1 MDKKYEDFLKS
12 KQIVSSS
19 KGLDVNPDDI
29 SDKLFDFQRDI
40 VVWALKKGRC
50 AIFAGTGLG
59 KTLMQLEWSK
69 HVGKVIILA
78 PLAVSQQ
85 TVEEGKKFGIS
96 VNLCKSQDDVKDGIN
111 ITNYERLDRFDF
123 SAFDGVVLDESSI
136 LKSMTG
142 KVRTQLIEVCR
153 KVPYRLACTATPA
166 PNDLMELCNHSEFL
180 NVMSA
185 NEMLATF
192 FVHDGGDTSKWRL
205 KKHARKSFWEWV
217 ASWAVM
223 LTNPEELGYDGRRYQ
238 LPKLSVYQHT
248 VETEK
253 DVGLLFQA
261 EALTLQERQAAR
273 RNSVEQRAEKC
284 AGFVKDGQWIIWC
297 NLNSEADALAR
308 MIPEAVEVRGSD
320 TPEKKEKAALD
331 FASGKIRILISK
343 PLIFGMG
350 LNFQRCHQMAFV
362 GLSDSFEQ
370 YYQSVRRCWRF
381 GQEHP
386 VDVHVITADTEGAV
400 VANIENKERI
410 FSEMLSGMISATQE
424 LTKENIRATSKQTD
438 EYKPT
443 VTMNLPQW
451 LLAD

>member
-1 MDKKYEDFLKS
+1 MNYDDFLKS
-12 KQIVSSS
+12 KQIVSEA
-19 KGLDVNPDDI
+19 KGMDVPTESI
-29 SDKLFDFQRDI
+29 SGHLFDFQRDI
-40 VVWALKKGRC
+40 VVWALKKGRS

-59 KTLMQLEWSK
+59 KTLMQLEWSR
-69 HVGKVIILA
+69 HIGNVLILA

-85 TVEEGKKFGIS
+85 TVAEGEKFGIN
-96 VNLCKSQDDVKDGIN
+96 VTICKSQDDVKDGIN
-111 ITNYERLDRFDF
+111 ITNYERIDRFCFDRFD
-123 SAFDGVVLDESSI
+123 GIVLDESSI

-153 KVPYRLACTATPA
+153 TVPYRLACTATPA

-180 NVMSA
+180 NIMSA
-185 NEMLATF
+185 TEMLATF

-205 KKHARKSFWEWV
+205 KKHAKKSFWEWV

-223 LTNPEELGYDGRRYQ
+223 LTNPEDLGYDGSLYQ
-238 LPKLSVYQHT
+238 LPELSVIQHT

-273 RNSVEQRAEKC
+273 KNSIQQRAEEC
-284 AGFVKDGQWIIWC
+284 ASLVKDGQWLVWC
-297 NLNSEADALAR
+297 NLNAEADALAKL
-308 MIPEAVEVRGSD
+308 IPDAVEVRGSD
-320 TPEKKEKAALD
+320 TPEKKEKAAIG
-331 FASGKIRILISK
+331 FANGEIRVLISK

-350 LNFQRCHQMAFV
+350 LNFQKCHQMAFV

-381 GQEHP
+381 GQENP

-410 FSEMLSGMISATQE
+410 FSEMLKGMIAATQE
-424 LTKENIRATSKQTD
+424 ITKQNIKATAKQTD
-438 EYKPT
+438 EYRPT
-443 VTMNLPQW
+443 MTMQIPQW
-451 LLAD
+451 LMAA

>member
-1 MDKKYEDFLKS
+1 MNYDDFLKS
-12 KQIVSSS
+12 KQIVSEA
-19 KGLDVNPDDI
+19 KGMDVPTESI
-29 SDKLFDFQRDI
+29 SGHLFDFQRDI
-40 VVWALKKGRC
+40 VVWALKKGRS

-59 KTLMQLEWSK
+59 KTLMQLEWSR
-69 HVGKVIILA
+69 HIGNVLILA

-85 TVEEGKKFGIS
+85 TVAEGEKFGIN
-96 VNLCKSQDDVKDGIN
+96 VTICKSQDDVKDGIN
-111 ITNYERLDRFDF
+111 ITNYERIDRFCFDR
-123 SAFDGVVLDESSI
+123 FDGVVLDESSI

-153 KVPYRLACTATPA
+153 TVPYRLACTATPA

-180 NVMSA
+180 NIMSA
-185 NEMLATF
+185 TEMLATF

-205 KKHARKSFWEWV
+205 KKHAKKSFWEWV

-223 LTNPEELGYDGRRYQ
+223 LTNPEDLGYDGSLYQ
-238 LPKLSVYQHT
+238 LPELSVIQHT

-273 RNSVEQRAEKC
+273 KNSIQQRAEEC
-284 AGFVKDGQWIIWC
+284 ASLVKDGQWLVWC
-297 NLNSEADALAR
+297 NLNAEADALAKL
-308 MIPEAVEVRGSD
+308 IPDAVEVRGSD
-320 TPEKKEKAALD
+320 TPEKKEKAAIG
-331 FASGKIRILISK
+331 FANGEIRVLISK

-350 LNFQRCHQMAFV
+350 LNFQKCHQMAFV

-381 GQEHP
+381 GQENP

-410 FSEMLSGMISATQE
+410 FSEMLKGMIAATQE
-424 LTKENIRATSKQTD
+424 ITKQNIKETAKQTD
-438 EYKPT
+438 EYRPT
-443 VTMNLPQW
+443 MTMQIPQW
-451 LLAD
+451 LMAA

>member
-1 MDKKYEDFLKS
+1 MNYDDFLKS
-12 KQIVSSS
+12 KQIVSEA
-19 KGLDVNPDDI
+19 KGMDVPTESI
-29 SDKLFDFQRDI
+29 SGHLFDFQRDI
-40 VVWALKKGRC
+40 VVWALKKGRS

-59 KTLMQLEWSK
+59 KTLMQLEWSR
-69 HVGKVIILA
+69 HIGNVLILA

-85 TVEEGKKFGIS
+85 TVAEGEKFGIN
-96 VNLCKSQDDVKDGIN
+96 VTICKSQDDVKDGIN
-111 ITNYERLDRFDF
+111 ITNYERIDRFCFDR
-123 SAFDGVVLDESSI
+123 FDGVVLDESSI

-153 KVPYRLACTATPA
+153 TVPYRLACTATPA

-180 NVMSA
+180 NIMSA
-185 NEMLATF
+185 TEMLATF

-205 KKHARKSFWEWV
+205 KKHAKKSFWEWV

-223 LTNPEELGYDGRRYQ
+223 LTNPEDLGYDGSLYQ
-238 LPKLSVYQHT
+238 LPELSVIQHM

-253 DVGLLFQA
+253 DVGFLFQA

-273 RNSVEQRAEKC
+273 KNSIQQRAEEC
-284 AGFVKDGQWIIWC
+284 ASLVKDGQWLVWC
-297 NLNSEADALAR
+297 NLNAEADALAKL
-308 MIPEAVEVRGSD
+308 IPDAVEVRGSD
-320 TPEKKEKAALD
+320 TPEKKEKAAIG
-331 FASGKIRILISK
+331 FANGEIRVLISK

-350 LNFQRCHQMAFV
+350 LNFQKCHQMAFV

-381 GQEHP
+381 GQENP

-410 FSEMLSGMISATQE
+410 FSEMLKGMIAATQE
-424 LTKENIRATSKQTD
+424 ITKQNIKETAKQTD
-438 EYKPT
+438 EYRPT
-443 VTMNLPQW
+443 MTMQIPQW
-451 LLAD
+451 LMAA

>member
-1 MDKKYEDFLKS
+1 MNYDDFLKS
-12 KQIVSSS
+12 KQIVSEAR
-19 KGLDVNPDDI
+19 GMDVPTESI
-29 SDKLFDFQRDI
+29 SCHLFDFQRDI
-40 VVWALKKGRC
+40 VVWALKKGRS

-59 KTLMQLEWSK
+59 KTLMQLEWSRNIGN
-69 HVGKVIILA
+69 VLILA

-85 TVEEGKKFGIS
+85 TVSEGEKFGIK
-96 VNLCKSQDDVKDGIN
+96 VNICKSQDDVKDGIN
-111 ITNYERLDRFDF
+111 ITNYERIDRFCFDR
-123 SAFDGVVLDESSI
+123 FDGVVLDESSI

-142 KVRTQLIEVCR
+142 KVRTQLIEACR
-153 KVPYRLACTATPA
+153 TVPYRLACTATPA

-185 NEMLATF
+185 TEMLATF

-205 KKHARKSFWEWV
+205 KRHAKKSFWEFV

-223 LTNPEELGYDGRRYQ
+223 LTNPEELGYDGSLYQ
-238 LPKLSVYQHT
+238 LPELSVIQHT

-261 EALTLQERQAAR
+261 EALTLQERQSAR
-273 RNSVEQRAEKC
+273 KNSIQQRAEEC
-284 AGFVKDGQWIIWC
+284 ASLVKDGQWLVWC
-297 NLNSEADALAR
+297 NLNAEADALAKL
-308 MIPEAVEVRGSD
+308 IPDAVEVRGSD
-320 TPEKKEKAALD
+320 TPEKKEKAAIG
-331 FASGKIRILISK
+331 FANGDIRVLISK

-350 LNFQRCHQMAFV
+350 LNFQKCHQMAFV

-381 GQEHP
+381 GQENP

-410 FSEMLSGMISATQE
+410 FSEMLKGIIAATQE
-424 LTKENIRATSKQTD
+424 ITKQNIKATAKQTD
-438 EYKPT
+438 EYRPT
-443 VTMNLPQW
+443 MTMQIPQW
-451 LLAD
+451 LMAA

>member
-1 MDKKYEDFLKS
+1 MNYDDFLKS
-12 KQIVSSS
+12 KQIVSEA
-19 KGLDVNPDDI
+19 KGMDVPTESI
-29 SDKLFDFQRDI
+29 SGHLFDFQRDI
-40 VVWALKKGRC
+40 VVWALKKGRS

-59 KTLMQLEWSK
+59 KTLMQLEWSR
-69 HVGKVIILA
+69 HIGNVLILA

-85 TVEEGKKFGIS
+85 TVAEGEKFGIN
-96 VNLCKSQDDVKDGIN
+96 VTICKSQDDVKDGIN
-111 ITNYERLDRFDF
+111 ITNYERIDRFCFDRFD
-123 SAFDGVVLDESSI
+123 GIVLDESSI

-153 KVPYRLACTATPA
+153 TVPYRLACTATPA

-180 NVMSA
+180 NIMSA
-185 NEMLATF
+185 TEMLATF

-205 KKHARKSFWEWV
+205 KKHAKKSFWEWV

-223 LTNPEELGYDGRRYQ
+223 LTNPEDLGYDGSLYQ
-238 LPKLSVYQHT
+238 LPELSVIQHT

-273 RNSVEQRAEKC
+273 KKSIQQRAEEC
-284 AGFVKDGQWIIWC
+284 ASLVKDGQWLVWC
-297 NLNSEADALAR
+297 NLNAEADALAKL
-308 MIPEAVEVRGSD
+308 IPDAVEVRGSD
-320 TPEKKEKAALD
+320 TPEKKEKAAIG
-331 FASGKIRILISK
+331 FANGEIRVLISK

-350 LNFQRCHQMAFV
+350 LNFQKCHQMAFV

-381 GQEHP
+381 GQENP

-410 FSEMLSGMISATQE
+410 FSEMLKGMIAATQE
-424 LTKENIRATSKQTD
+424 ITKQNIKATAKQTD
-438 EYKPT
+438 EYRPT
-443 VTMNLPQW
+443 MTMQIPQW
-451 LLAD
+451 LMAA

>member
-1 MDKKYEDFLKS
+1 MNYDDFLKS
-12 KQIVSSS
+12 KQIVSEA
-19 KGLDVNPDDI
+19 KGMDVPTESI
-29 SDKLFDFQRDI
+29 SGHLFDFQRDI
-40 VVWALKKGRC
+40 VVWALKKGRS

-59 KTLMQLEWSK
+59 KTLMQLEWSR
-69 HVGKVIILA
+69 HIGNVLILA

-85 TVEEGKKFGIS
+85 TVAEGEKFGIN
-96 VNLCKSQDDVKDGIN
+96 VTICKSQDDVKDGIN
-111 ITNYERLDRFDF
+111 ITNYERIDRFCFDR
-123 SAFDGVVLDESSI
+123 FDGVVLDESSI

-153 KVPYRLACTATPA
+153 TVPYRLACTATPA

-180 NVMSA
+180 NIMSA
-185 NEMLATF
+185 TEMLATF

-205 KKHARKSFWEWV
+205 KKHAKKSFWEWV

-223 LTNPEELGYDGRRYQ
+223 LTNPEDLGYDGSLYQ
-238 LPKLSVYQHT
+238 LPELSVIQHM

-273 RNSVEQRAEKC
+273 KNSIQQRAEEC
-284 AGFVKDGQWIIWC
+284 ASLVKDGQWLVWC
-297 NLNSEADALAR
+297 NLNAEADALAKL
-308 MIPEAVEVRGSD
+308 IPDAVEVRGSD
-320 TPEKKEKAALD
+320 TPEKKEKAAIG
-331 FASGKIRILISK
+331 FANGEIRVLISK

-350 LNFQRCHQMAFV
+350 LNFQKCHQMAFV

-381 GQEHP
+381 GQENP

-410 FSEMLSGMISATQE
+410 FSEMLKGMIAATQE
-424 LTKENIRATSKQTD
+424 ITKQNIKETAKQTD
-438 EYKPT
+438 EYRPT
-443 VTMNLPQW
+443 MTMQIPQW
-451 LLAD
+451 LMAA

>member
-1 MDKKYEDFLKS
+1 MNYDDFLKS
-12 KQIVSSS
+12 KQIVSEA
-19 KGLDVNPDDI
+19 KGMDVPPESI
-29 SDKLFDFQRDI
+29 SGHLFDFQRDI
-40 VVWALKKGRC
+40 VVWALKKGRS

-59 KTLMQLEWSK
+59 KTLMQLEWSR
-69 HVGKVIILA
+69 HIGNVLILA

-85 TVEEGKKFGIS
+85 TVAEGEKFGIN
-96 VNLCKSQDDVKDGIN
+96 VKICKSQDDVKDGIN
-111 ITNYERLDRFDF
+111 ITNYERIDRFCFDR
-123 SAFDGVVLDESSI
+123 FDGVVLDESSI

-153 KVPYRLACTATPA
+153 TVPYRLACTATPA

-185 NEMLATF
+185 TEMLATF

-205 KKHARKSFWEWV
+205 KKHAKKSFWEWV

-223 LTNPEELGYDGRRYQ
+223 LTNPEDLGYDGSLYQ
-238 LPKLSVYQHT
+238 LPELSVIQHT

-273 RNSVEQRAEKC
+273 KNSIQQRAEEC
-284 AGFVKDGQWIIWC
+284 ASLVKDGQWLVWC
-297 NLNSEADALAR
+297 NLNAEADALAKL
-308 MIPEAVEVRGSD
+308 IPDAVEVRGSD
-320 TPEKKEKAALD
+320 TPEKKEKAAIG
-331 FASGKIRILISK
+331 FANGEIRVLISK

-350 LNFQRCHQMAFV
+350 LNFQKCHQMAFV

-381 GQEHP
+381 GQENP

-410 FSEMLSGMISATQE
+410 FSEMLKGMIAATQE
-424 LTKENIRATSKQTD
+424 ITKQNIKATAKQTD
-438 EYKPT
+438 EYRPT
-443 VTMNLPQW
+443 MTMQIPQW
-451 LLAD
+451 LMAA

>member
-1 MDKKYEDFLKS
+1 MNYDDFLKS
-12 KQIVSSS
+12 KQIVSEA
-19 KGLDVNPDDI
+19 KGMDVPPESI
-29 SDKLFDFQRDI
+29 SGHLFDFQRDI
-40 VVWALKKGRC
+40 VVWALKKGRS

-59 KTLMQLEWSK
+59 KTLMQLEWSR
-69 HVGKVIILA
+69 HIGNVLILA

-85 TVEEGKKFGIS
+85 TVAEGEKFGIN
-96 VNLCKSQDDVKDGIN
+96 VNICKSQDDVKDGIN
-111 ITNYERLDRFDF
+111 ITNYERIDRFCFDR
-123 SAFDGVVLDESSI
+123 FDGVVLDESSI

-153 KVPYRLACTATPA
+153 TVPYRLACTATPA

-185 NEMLATF
+185 TEMLATF

-205 KKHARKSFWEWV
+205 KKHAKKSFWEWV

-223 LTNPEELGYDGRRYQ
+223 LTNPEELGYDGSLYQ
-238 LPKLSVYQHT
+238 LPELSVIQHT

-273 RNSVEQRAEKC
+273 KNSIQQRAEEC
-284 AGFVKDGQWIIWC
+284 ASLVKDGQWLVWC
-297 NLNSEADALAR
+297 NLNAEADALAKL
-308 MIPEAVEVRGSD
+308 IPDAVEVRGSD
-320 TPEKKEKAALD
+320 TPEKKEKAAIG
-331 FASGKIRILISK
+331 FANGDIRVLISK

-350 LNFQRCHQMAFV
+350 LNFQKCHQMAFV

-381 GQEHP
+381 GQENP

-410 FSEMLSGMISATQE
+410 FSEMLKGMIAATQE
-424 LTKENIRATSKQTD
+424 ITKQNIKATAKQTD
-438 EYKPT
+438 EYRPT
-443 VTMNLPQW
+443 MTMQIPQW
-451 LLAD
+451 LMAA

>member
-1 MDKKYEDFLKS
+1 MNYDDFLKS
-12 KQIVSSS
+12 KQIVSEA
-19 KGLDVNPDDI
+19 KGMDVPTESI
-29 SDKLFDFQRDI
+29 SGHLFDFQRDI
-40 VVWALKKGRC
+40 VVWALKKGRS

-59 KTLMQLEWSK
+59 KTLMQLEWSR
-69 HVGKVIILA
+69 HVGNVLILA

-85 TVEEGKKFGIS
+85 TVAEGEKFGIN
-96 VNLCKSQDDVKDGIN
+96 VTICKSQDDVKDGIN
-111 ITNYERLDRFDF
+111 ITNYERIDRFCFDR
-123 SAFDGVVLDESSI
+123 FDGVVLDESSI

-153 KVPYRLACTATPA
+153 TVPYRLACTATPA

-180 NVMSA
+180 NIMSA
-185 NEMLATF
+185 TEMLATF

-205 KKHARKSFWEWV
+205 KKHAKKSFWEWV

-223 LTNPEELGYDGRRYQ
+223 LTNPEELGYDGSIYQ
-238 LPKLSVYQHT
+238 LPELSVIQHT

-273 RNSVEQRAEKC
+273 KNSIQQRAEEC
-284 AGFVKDGQWIIWC
+284 ASLVKDGQWLVWC
-297 NLNSEADALAR
+297 NLNAEADALAKL
-308 MIPEAVEVRGSD
+308 IPDAVEVRGSD
-320 TPEKKEKAALD
+320 TPEKKEKAAIG
-331 FASGKIRILISK
+331 FANGEIRVLISK

-350 LNFQRCHQMAFV
+350 LNFQKCHQMAFV

-381 GQEHP
+381 GQENP
-386 VDVHVITADTEGAV
+386 VDVHVITSDTEGAV

-410 FSEMLSGMISATQE
+410 FSEMLKGMIAATQE
-424 LTKENIRATSKQTD
+424 ITKQNIKATAKQTD
-438 EYKPT
+438 EYRPT
-443 VTMNLPQW
+443 MTMQIPQW
-451 LLAD
+451 LMAA

>member
-1 MDKKYEDFLKS
+1 MNYDAFLKS
-12 KQIVSSS
+12 KQIVSEA
-19 KGLDVNPDDI
+19 KGMDVPTESI
-29 SDKLFDFQRDI
+29 SGHLFDFQRDI
-40 VVWALKKGRC
+40 VVWALKKGRS

-59 KTLMQLEWSK
+59 KTLMQLEWSR
-69 HVGKVIILA
+69 HIGNVLILA

-85 TVEEGKKFGIS
+85 TVAEGEKFGIN
-96 VNLCKSQDDVKDGIN
+96 VTICKSQDDVKDGIN
-111 ITNYERLDRFDF
+111 ITNYERIDRFCFDR
-123 SAFDGVVLDESSI
+123 FDGVVLDESSI

-153 KVPYRLACTATPA
+153 TVPYRLACTATPA

-180 NVMSA
+180 NIMSA
-185 NEMLATF
+185 TEMLATF

-205 KKHARKSFWEWV
+205 KKHAKKSFWEWV

-223 LTNPEELGYDGRRYQ
+223 LTNPEDLGYDGSLYQ
-238 LPKLSVYQHT
+238 LPELSVIQHM

-273 RNSVEQRAEKC
+273 KNSIQQRAEEC
-284 AGFVKDGQWIIWC
+284 ASLVKDGQWLVWC
-297 NLNSEADALAR
+297 NLNAEADALAKL
-308 MIPEAVEVRGSD
+308 IPDAVEVRGSD
-320 TPEKKEKAALD
+320 TPEKKEKAAIG
-331 FASGKIRILISK
+331 FANGEIRVLISK

-350 LNFQRCHQMAFV
+350 LNFQKCHQMAFV

-381 GQEHP
+381 GQENP

-410 FSEMLSGMISATQE
+410 FSEMLKGMIAATQE
-424 LTKENIRATSKQTD
+424 ITKQNIKETAKQTD
-438 EYKPT
+438 EYRPT
-443 VTMNLPQW
+443 MTMQIPQW
-451 LLAD
+451 LMAA

>member
-1 MDKKYEDFLKS
+1 MTYDDFLKS
-12 KQIVSSS
+12 KQIVSEA
-19 KGLDVNPDDI
+19 KGMDVPTESI
-29 SDKLFDFQRDI
+29 SGHLFDFQRDI
-40 VVWALKKGRC
+40 VVWALKKGRS

-59 KTLMQLEWSK
+59 KTLMQLEWSR
-69 HVGKVIILA
+69 HIGNVLILA

-85 TVEEGKKFGIS
+85 TVAEGEKFGIN
-96 VNLCKSQDDVKDGIN
+96 VTICKSQDDVKDGIN
-111 ITNYERLDRFDF
+111 ITNYERIDRFCFDR
-123 SAFDGVVLDESSI
+123 FDGVVLDESSI

-153 KVPYRLACTATPA
+153 TVPYRLACTATPA

-185 NEMLATF
+185 TEMLATF

-205 KKHARKSFWEWV
+205 KKHAKKSFWEWV

-223 LTNPEELGYDGRRYQ
+223 LTNPEELGYDGSLYQ
-238 LPKLSVYQHT
+238 LPELSVIQHT

-273 RNSVEQRAEKC
+273 KNSIQQRAEEC
-284 AGFVKDGQWIIWC
+284 ASLVKDGQWLVWC
-297 NLNSEADALAR
+297 NLNAEADALAKL
-308 MIPEAVEVRGSD
+308 IPDAVEVRGSD
-320 TPEKKEKAALD
+320 TPEKKEKAAIG
-331 FASGKIRILISK
+331 FANGEIRVLISK

-350 LNFQRCHQMAFV
+350 LNFQKCHQMAFV

-381 GQEHP
+381 GQENP

-410 FSEMLSGMISATQE
+410 FSEMLKGMIAATQE
-424 LTKENIRATSKQTD
+424 ITKQNIKATAKQTD
-438 EYKPT
+438 EYRPT
-443 VTMNLPQW
+443 MTMQIPQW
-451 LLAD
+451 LMAA

>member
-1 MDKKYEDFLKS
+1 MNYDDFLKS
-12 KQIVSSS
+12 KQIVSEA
-19 KGLDVNPDDI
+19 KGMDVPTESI
-29 SDKLFDFQRDI
+29 SGHLFDFQRDI
-40 VVWALKKGRC
+40 VVWALKKGRS

-59 KTLMQLEWSK
+59 KTLMQLEWSR
-69 HVGKVIILA
+69 HIGNVLILA

-85 TVEEGKKFGIS
+85 TVAEGEKFGIN
-96 VNLCKSQDDVKDGIN
+96 VTICKSQDDVKDGIN
-111 ITNYERLDRFDF
+111 ITNYERIDRFCFDR
-123 SAFDGVVLDESSI
+123 FDGVVLDESSI

-153 KVPYRLACTATPA
+153 AVPYRLACTATPA

-185 NEMLATF
+185 TEMLATF

-205 KKHARKSFWEWV
+205 KKHAKKSFWEWV

-223 LTNPEELGYDGRRYQ
+223 LTNPEELGYDGSLYQ
-238 LPKLSVYQHT
+238 LPELSVIQHT

-273 RNSVEQRAEKC
+273 KNSIQQRAEEC
-284 AGFVKDGQWIIWC
+284 ASLVKDGQWLVWC
-297 NLNSEADALAR
+297 NLNAEADALAKL
-308 MIPEAVEVRGSD
+308 IPDAVEVRGSD
-320 TPEKKEKAALD
+320 TPEKKEKAAIG
-331 FASGKIRILISK
+331 FANGEIRVLISK

-350 LNFQRCHQMAFV
+350 LNFQKCHQMAFV

-381 GQEHP
+381 GQENP

-410 FSEMLSGMISATQE
+410 FSEMLKGMIAATQE
-424 LTKENIRATSKQTD
+424 ISKQNIKATAKQTD
-438 EYKPT
+438 EYRPT
-443 VTMNLPQW
+443 MTMQIPQW
-451 LLAD
+451 LMAA

>member
-1 MDKKYEDFLKS
+1 MNYDDFLKS
-12 KQIVSSS
+12 KQIVSEA
-19 KGLDVNPDDI
+19 KGMDVPPESINGH
-29 SDKLFDFQRDI
+29 LFDFQRDI
-40 VVWALKKGRC
+40 VVWALKKGRS

-59 KTLMQLEWSK
+59 KTLMQLEWSR
-69 HVGKVIILA
+69 HIGNVLIIA

-85 TVEEGKKFGIS
+85 TVSEGEKFGIK
-96 VNLCKSQDDVKDGIN
+96 VNICKSQDDVKDGIN
-111 ITNYERLDRFDF
+111 ITNYERIDRFCFDR
-123 SAFDGVVLDESSI
+123 FDGVVLDESSI

-153 KVPYRLACTATPA
+153 AVPYRLACTATPA

-185 NEMLATF
+185 TEMLATF

-205 KKHARKSFWEWV
+205 KRHAKKSFWEWV

-223 LTNPEELGYDGRRYQ
+223 LTNPEELGYDGSLYQ
-238 LPKLSVYQHT
+238 LPDLSVIQRT

-253 DVGLLFQA
+253 DIGLLFQA

-273 RNSVEQRAEKC
+273 KNSIQQRAEEC
-284 AGFVKDGQWIIWC
+284 ASLVKEGQWLVWC
-297 NLNSEADALAR
+297 NLNAEADALAKL
-308 MIPEAVEVRGSD
+308 IPDAVEVRGSD
-320 TPEKKEKAALD
+320 TPEKKEKAAID
-331 FASGKIRILISK
+331 FANGDIRVLISK

-350 LNFQRCHQMAFV
+350 LNFQKCHQMAFV

-381 GQEHP
+381 GQKKP
-386 VDVHVITADTEGAV
+386 VDVYVITADTEGAV

-410 FSEMLSGMISATQE
+410 FSEMLKGMIAATQE
-424 LTKENIRATSKQTD
+424 ITKENIKATAKQTD
-438 EYKPT
+438 EYRPSM
-443 VTMNLPQW
+443 TMQIPQW
-451 LLAD
+451 LMTA

>member
-1 MDKKYEDFLKS
+1 MNYDDFLKS
-12 KQIVSSS
+12 KQIVSEA
-19 KGLDVNPDDI
+19 KGMDVPTESI
-29 SDKLFDFQRDI
+29 SDHLFDFQRDI
-40 VVWALKKGRC
+40 VVWALKKGRS

-59 KTLMQLEWSK
+59 KTLMQLEWSR
-69 HVGKVIILA
+69 HIGNVLILA

-85 TVEEGKKFGIS
+85 TVAEGEKFGIN
-96 VNLCKSQDDVKDGIN
+96 VTICKSQDDVKDGIN
-111 ITNYERLDRFDF
+111 ITNYERIDRFCFDR
-123 SAFDGVVLDESSI
+123 FDGVVLDESSI

-205 KKHARKSFWEWV
+205 KKHAKKSFWEWV

-223 LTNPEELGYDGRRYQ
+223 LTNPEELGYDGSLYQ
-238 LPKLSVYQHT
+238 LPELSVIQHT

-273 RNSVEQRAEKC
+273 KNSIQQRAEEC
-284 AGFVKDGQWIIWC
+284 ASLVKDGQWLVWC
-297 NLNSEADALAR
+297 NLNAEADALAKL
-308 MIPEAVEVRGSD
+308 IPDAVEVRGSD
-320 TPEKKEKAALD
+320 TPEKKEKAAIG
-331 FASGKIRILISK
+331 FANGEIRVLISK

-350 LNFQRCHQMAFV
+350 LNFQKCHQMAFV

-410 FSEMLSGMISATQE
+410 FSEMLKGMIAATQE
-424 LTKENIRATSKQTD
+424 ITKQNIKATAKQTD
-438 EYKPT
+438 EYRPT
-443 VTMNLPQW
+443 MTMQIPQW
-451 LLAD
+451 LMAA